1 MKVPLKVA
9 LPTVMG
15 LLCALLMLW
24 DLHNQRVIR
33 SMGMAWDTGAPL
45 WPYQTPDTLLFALNT
60 PAFFISNARE
70 FYFRVGA
77 ISPLSYSMFFP
88 AILVWWWLVGLYLD
102 RRLLRESVQR
112 APIWALLLCLLAIGL
127 IALGVEESR
136 WAFRWWWTY
145 SRAVF
150 SVSDLILLRLL
161 APSIWCVVLGFVA
174 LLAARRRAQIW
185 RSPTT

>member
-33 SMGMAWDTGAPL
+33 SMGMAWDTGAPI

-60 PAFFISNARE
+60 PASFISNASE
-70 FYFRVGA
+70 FYFRIGA
-77 ISPLSYSMFFP
+77 MSPLSYSMFFP

-102 RRLLRESVQR
+102 RRLRRESVRR
-112 APIWALLLCLLAIGL
+112 APIWALLLCLLAVGL
-127 IALGVEESR
+127 IALGFEESR
-136 WAFRWWWTY
+136 SAFRRWWTY
-145 SRAVF
+145 SLPVL

-161 APSIWCVVLGFVA
+161 APSIWCVVLSFAA
-174 LLAARRRAQIW
+174 LLVARRRAQIW